1 MHNSIDSTEAIGLDH
16 VGFIIPDLAA
26 SAELFTALGFTLTPR
41 ADHTRTNAAGEVVSA
56 GSSQHSIMLET
67 GYVELMQ
74 ITDPAA
80 GHQLTPAIHARYG
93 LHVLALEARD
103 AAAWH
108 VECQRRDL
116 GVGPLMNWS
125 RPVKTPER
133 EGLARF
139 CFFDAPWQAHDPSYL
154 CWVQHLTPELV
165 RSPALLAHAN
175 GAQALVGLR
184 YAGPAAGLQAWSA
197 RLQQAGAG
205 MPLQARETVAG
216 DDAQASLTLPLR
228 QAKLTLE
235 PDAALAEVRPAALA
249 LRFAD
254 PEALR
259 ERALKLGLRC
269 LPMADGSAGFR
280 VDLRETCGLFLEAVP
295 ADR

>member
-1 MHNSIDSTEAIGLDH
+1 MAMRNSFESDTPIGLDH

-56 GSSQHSIMLET
+56 GSSQHSIMLQT

-80 GHQLTPAIHARYG
+80 GHQLTPAIHSRFG
-93 LHVLALEARD
+93 LHVLALEAPQ
-103 AAAWH
+103 AASWH
-108 VECQRRDL
+108 TECLRR
-116 GVGPLMNWS
+116 GIAVGPLMDWS

-139 CFFDAPWQAHDPSYL
+139 SFFDAPWQADDPSYI

-175 GAQALVGLR
+175 GALALMDVR
-184 YAGPAAGLQAWSA
+184 YAGPDAALRDWST
-197 RLQQAGAG
+197 RLQEAGAG
-205 MPLQARETVAG
+205 APVDPRGLGR
-216 DDAQASLTLPLR
+216 LPLS
-228 QAKLTLE
+228 QAGLTLE
-235 PDAALAEVRPAALA
+235 PDSQCSEVRPVGLT

-259 ERALKLGLRC
+259 ARALDLGLAC
-269 LPMADGSAGFR
+269 LPLADGSAGFR
-280 VDLRETCGLFLEAVP
+280 VDLRETCGLFLDAVP